1 MNENSIFNNLH
12 HILVLLYVDDM
23 LVTGSRLH
31 YTTVSGQLQDDWSL
45 YHEVHHCSNWSAIC
59 CTVTKALPKS
69 R

>member
-31 YTTVSGQLQDDWSL
+31 YTKYLANFKITDLCIMKCIIAQ
-45 YHEVHHCSNWSAIC
+45 
-59 CTVTKALPKS
+59 TKVQFAAL
-69 R
+69 